1 MTVLAR
7 WSFPIAS
14 TAAAFATVFA
24 IQACGT
30 GAGLSDRSQNASSAA
45 AAPPAGVQK
54 AAPPGAEAKDDDDRD
69 EAKIRIKTLSNR
81 ADLISGGDAL
91 VEIVLSKAKLAS
103 SLRVQLNGR

>member
-30 GAGLSDRSQNASSAA
+30 GAGLSDRSQNASSSA

-54 AAPPGAEAKDDDDRD
+54 AAPPVAEAKGDDDRA
-69 EAKIRIKTLSNR
+69 EAKIQIKTWSNR
-81 ADLISGGDAL
+81 AELISGGDPL
-91 VEIVLSKAKLAS
+91 VEVVLSRPTLAS
-103 SLRVQLNGR
+103 SLRVQLNV